1 MKKIG
6 LMIAMDKELEF
17 FTGFIDFKAE
27 KTLHKCTFH
36 LGKYLNNEI
45 IAVVSGMGNVNAA
58 LCTADLI
65 NTFNSDLILNVGI
78 SGGLSS
84 QLKIGDFVVAD
95 DIIYHDVWCGTPNKI
110 GQVQGLPE
118 LYHSDKH
125 LSKLLPDLKHGL
137 ICCGD
142 LFVDNKPALDN
153 IVAKFPTALAVDM
166 ESAAIA
172 QTCYLYNIPMISVR
186 QISDTPGVEH
196 HAEQYA
202 SFWKNAPQHSAQ
214 IIQKLLEEIL

>member
-6 LMIAMDKELEF
+6 MMIAMDKELEF
-17 FTGFIDFKAE
+17 FTKFIDFYE
-27 KTLHKCTFH
+27 TQTLHKCKFH
-36 LGKYLNNEI
+36 RGKYENNEI

-65 NTFNSDLILNVGI
+65 NTFGADLIVNIGI
-78 SGGLSS
+78 SGGLTS
-84 QLKIGDFVVAD
+84 KIGIGDFVVGD
-95 DIIYHDVWCGTPNKI
+95 DIVYHDVWCGTPNKI
-110 GQVQGLPE
+110 GQVQDFPE
-118 LYHSDKH
+118 MYHSDKN
-125 LSKLLPDLKHGL
+125 LCNLFPDLVHGM

-142 LFVDNKPALDN
+142 LFVDNEQAVNN
-153 IVAKFPTALAVDM
+153 IVSKFPQALAVDM

-172 QTCYLYNIPMISVR
+172 QTCFLYDIPMISVR

-202 SFWKNAPQHSAQ
+202 SFWQNAPSNSAMM
-214 IIQKLLEEIL
+214 IQRLLKEIK